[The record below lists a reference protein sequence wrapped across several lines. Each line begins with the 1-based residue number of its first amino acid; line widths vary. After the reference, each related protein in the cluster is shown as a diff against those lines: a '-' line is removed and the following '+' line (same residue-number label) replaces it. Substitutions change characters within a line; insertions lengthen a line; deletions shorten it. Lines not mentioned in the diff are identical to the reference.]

1 MAKLNQTRRLKS
13 RRGKEDRRKQS
24 PAQDK
29 GVSPDKSH
37 HTQVAKEGDQKK
49 KGHGKRGHVE
59 RAPGMSLAFKFALM
73 VSCVV
78 VLITGTYSVV
88 MGINTWKALRND
100 IMLRGVAQVQM
111 LALFGGRL
119 IEQTEAESDLARE
132 LSGVD
137 IDKDVLDKTRSLLRV
152 PGNYLES
159 ISKFPSKN
167 KSIDSG
173 IVEAVIVMMT
183 GKRPELL
190 TSIAGKALSLSGDVR
205 RCILD
210 TGSGTVA
217 VDVDII
223 TGWMNIEGVGVP
235 VMEFVK
241 PIEDAA
247 GKKVGEAILILSEAG
262 VVRARTKLIATTLIA
277 TVMAIVAAIITSLI
291 LASIVTKPVRQL
303 VQDMAVVSQG
313 NFNHRTHVRSR
324 DEIGLLSRTFNEMTK
339 GLATAQTAAV
349 EREKL
354 ERDLNIAQEIQQK
367 LLPKKLPNIP
377 GYDISAFYR
386 AARDVGGD
394 YYDFIPID
402 KQHIGMIVADV
413 SGKGVSGSL
422 VMTMTRTIVRFE
434 AQRNPSPADTLK
446 KVNRILAREIRRG
459 MFVTAF
465 YLILDV
471 STHTITFSSAGHN
484 PMVFVRNETGKQW
497 LLNPGG
503 IALGF
508 DRGPVFDSTV
518 KEDRLHLKKGDRIIL
533 YTDGVVEAMNARK
546 EQFGEKRFYDLAKT
560 RSAEKSDRFVAL
572 LVEDLERHRGD
583 AEQHDDITIS
593 TFSLS

>member
-1 MAKLNQTRRLKS
+1 MTRLNRTRRLGS
-13 RRGKEDRRKQS
+13 RRVKEDRRKQS

-29 GVSPDKSH
+29 EVSPD
-37 HTQVAKEGDQKK
+37 GQKK
-49 KGHGKRGHVE
+49 NGHGKHGRVE

-119 IEQTEAESDLARE
+119 IEQTKAGDDLARE
-132 LSGVD
+132 LGGMGVGQ
-137 IDKDVLDKTRSLLRV
+137 DVLDETKSVFRV
-152 PGNYLES
+152 PVNYLES

-173 IVEAVIVMMT
+173 IVEAVIVMLT
-183 GKRPELL
+183 GKRPELI
-190 TSIAGKALSLSGDVR
+190 TSMAGKGLSLRGEKR
-205 RCILD
+205 ICILD
-210 TGSGTVA
+210 TGSRTVV

-223 TGWMNIEGVGVP
+223 KGWMNIEGVSGVP

-247 GKKVGEAILILSEAG
+247 GKKVGEAMLILSEAG
-262 VVRARTKLIATTLIA
+262 IMKARTKLIATTLIA
-277 TVMAIVAAIITSLI
+277 TVIAIAAAIATSLI
-291 LASIVTKPVRQL
+291 LASIVTKPVRLL

-313 NFNHRTHVRSR
+313 HLDHRTHVRSR

-339 GLATAQTAAV
+339 GLATAQAAAV

-484 PMVFVRNETGKQW
+484 PMIFVRNEMDKQW

-508 DRGPVFDSTV
+508 DSGPVFDSTV
-518 KEDRLHLKKGDRIIL
+518 KEDRLRLKKGDRIVL
-533 YTDGVVEAMNARK
+533 YTDGVVEAMNAKK
-546 EQFGEKRFYDLAKT
+546 EQFGEKRFYELAKA
-560 RSAEKSDRFVAL
+560 RSSEKSDRFVAL